1 MRRASSRTVPFS
13 NLVLVGIVIDGPISR
28 SNFCTFCTFVYFTP
42 AVIDEP
48 FRKEVGTGRYGAS
61 VLSKNI
67 EK

>member
-1 MRRASSRTVPFS
+1 MGRASSRTVPFS

-28 SNFCTFCTFVYFTP
+28 SDLCTFVYCTP

-48 FRKEVGTGRYGAS
+48 FRKEVGRYGAS